1 MIDNTYDKSKHYNLL
16 IAENKKHDKKK
27 RVSFSL
33 FQADTFEEIA
43 NLRKI
48 REDQLKN
55 FVMSKTKAN
64 EQRLNKIRKKSP
76 VSTSEYNSSSNENM
90 LSSQIGI
97 KGSSSSS
104 HLNTNTISSGSNVI
118 KTESKNERKFYED
131 KERNEKMYKE
141 KEEKE
146 RKIKEIKE
154 KEEMLRKEKEMKEQK
169 EKEIKER
176 EIKQKKDKELKELK
190 EKEERELKEK
200 KEKEDNEKKE
210 KELLELKEKEKKEL
224 EEKIRKELEEK
235 FRKEAEEKIKKEIEE
250 KLKKEAEEKRLK
262 EIEDQKKREEEQRQK
277 EEEDKIKLLTLQA
290 NTTTFTSI
298 LSFLFKKSKSQ
309 RQKYFPLLISS
320 LNALIQKNI
329 DNFLNY
335 ETTDETYYKYI
346 KNKTTHYLFS
356 KYYSSFMSSAK
367 EKLKKKML
375 YKFHKSKANKYL
387 LYRQYKTKALS
398 FGALAS
404 YAEKQKKWIN
414 QIRAEL
420 SKGLLWSCLDSL
432 KLYVN
437 YKKIK
442 RYFLQ
447 KKQKKIFDALVQN
460 DLDNIEMDKKAQKVF
475 LIFTYKSF
483 FKSARREV
491 LISKGKIV
499 NEKIAKEYRKQSLM
513 KKIFNVINVYYKT
526 KKEKEIKSKKRFM
539 VKHENKDYINIQVTK
554 KEVVNFKDNSAIR
567 KISNKI
573 NLV

>member
-33 FQADTFEEIA
+33 FQADTFEELA

-90 LSSQIGI
+90 ISSQIGI
-97 KGSSSSS
+97 KGSSSS
-104 HLNTNTISSGSNVI
+104 HLNTNTLSSESNVI
-118 KTESKNERKFYED
+118 KTESENER
-131 KERNEKMYKE
+131 MYKE
-141 KEEKE
+141 REEREKE
-146 RKIKEIKE
+146 RKIRE

-169 EKEIKER
+169 EKELKE
-176 EIKQKKDKELKELK
+176 KKDKEIKELK

-235 FRKEAEEKIKKEIEE
+235 IKKEIEE
-250 KLKKEAEEKRLK
+250 KLKKEAEEKRIK
-262 EIEDQKKREEEQRQK
+262 EIEEQNQKEEEQRQK

-309 RQKYFPLLISS
+309 RQKYFPLLISC
-320 LNALIQKNI
+320 LNELIQKNI

-356 KYYSSFMSSAK
+356 KYYSSFMSSTK

-483 FKSARREV
+483 FKSTRREV

-554 KEVVNFKDNSAIR
+554 KEVVNFKNNSALR